1 VTLRARLLLALVATS
16 AITLLVAAVALL
28 SPLQQRLRRQ
38 DSNAVRTAVTSS
50 RVQLEVALRRSPG
63 EAGFDAYQL
72 ARRTNARIALF
83 DATTTLVPISDV
95 GVGSDDPKVDV
106 YRVAAQ
112 APPRSQV
119 ITQNADGISMA
130 VPLRSPPHSDRI
142 YVLAV
147 RKRHTDVEDAVGQV
161 RDALLVA
168 GLVGLGVALA
178 LGFVLSTTLSRRL
191 GRLRATAVR
200 ITRDG
205 TDAPA
210 PLDLGRDEVGDLA
223 RALAVMQD
231 ALRRQESARRHFVS
245 TASHELRTPLT
256 SVSGMLELL
265 AEDLESGRLDADDML
280 DQVHAAQDQLERL
293 RSLAAELLD
302 LSRLDAGIELRA
314 EPVELDEVARAVAAE
329 LELRAAD
336 ARIALRV
343 LPAPGPCWARGDPD
357 AVARIARILLDNA
370 LRYAPGGTTVTIAA
384 AYHGEHATLCVADE
398 GPGVAPDEE
407 EAIFERF
414 RRGRASAHV
423 SGFGLGLAIGRELAE
438 RQGGTLGLEPP
449 ETVPGAPPPGG
460 GARVVLRLA
469 IELPAGG
476 RAPEAQESAPT
487 PSGSRMAGVSGAPP
501 R

>member
-1 VTLRARLLLALVATS
+1 
-16 AITLLVAAVALL
+16 
-28 SPLQQRLRRQ
+28 
-38 DSNAVRTAVTSS
+38 
-50 RVQLEVALRRSPG
+50 
-63 EAGFDAYQL
+63 
-72 ARRTNARIALF
+72 
-83 DATTTLVPISDV
+83 
-95 GVGSDDPKVDV
+95 
-106 YRVAAQ
+106 
-112 APPRSQV
+112 
-119 ITQNADGISMA
+119 
-130 VPLRSPPHSDRI
+130 
-142 YVLAV
+142 
-147 RKRHTDVEDAVGQV
+147 
-161 RDALLVA
+161 
-168 GLVGLGVALA
+168 
-178 LGFVLSTTLSRRL
+178 
-191 GRLRATAVR
+191 
-200 ITRDG
+200 
-205 TDAPA
+205 
-210 PLDLGRDEVGDLA
+210 
-223 RALAVMQD
+223 
-231 ALRRQESARRHFVS
+231 
-245 TASHELRTPLT
+245 
-256 SVSGMLELL
+256 
-265 AEDLESGRLDADDML
+265 
-280 DQVHAAQDQLERL
+280 VHAAQDQLERL

-460 GARVVLRLA
+460 GARFVLRLA